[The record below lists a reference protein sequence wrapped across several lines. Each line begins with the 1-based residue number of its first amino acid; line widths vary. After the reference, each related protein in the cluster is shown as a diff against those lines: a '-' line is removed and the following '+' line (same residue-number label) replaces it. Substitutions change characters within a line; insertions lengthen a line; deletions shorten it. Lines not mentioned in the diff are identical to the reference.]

1 MSVTLKTMSTY
12 VDNDRVRKL
21 FEKYDLN
28 KNGVMEK
35 EEFIQVMVDILK
47 ELGAIAEGVKT
58 SQAVCALS
66 DKLGIET
73 PLNHAVYE
81 AVYTDTPHEILI
93 EHLMNRK
100 FKSEEMYKLKK

>member
-1 MSVTLKTMSTY
+1 MHSCPVFNMLLIS
-12 VDNDRVRKL
+12 D
-21 FEKYDLN
+21 
-28 KNGVMEK
+28 
-35 EEFIQVMVDILK
+35 DILK

-58 SQAVCALS
+58 SQAVCELS

-93 EHLMNRK
+93 EHL
-100 FKSEEMYKLKK
+100 